1 MGLANTKAEDLPSGP
16 QWVGFWAVRGMKL
29 GEEVEKRSR
38 KREKGRRTP
47 GYPCE
52 VSWGIWKVLTGE
64 WPAMLALSTAL
75 CGCFCFPTSKNRL
88 FQKPCQALLGIKA
101 GLQK

>member
-16 QWVGFWAVRGMKL
+16 QWVGFWAVRGMQL
-29 GEEVEKRSR
+29 GEEVENRSR

-52 VSWGIWKVLTGE
+52 VGWGIWKVLTGE
-64 WPAMLALSTAL
+64 WPAMLARLLLSAGISAFPQVRI
-75 CGCFCFPTSKNRL
+75 GCFRSLARHCWV
-88 FQKPCQALLGIKA
+88 
-101 GLQK
+101 